1 MERLGLRVGVILLL
15 IFLLIS
21 IPVAQT
27 LALAE
32 GLAARSGKVQSDF
45 APVHPKIQS
54 TGPQIAGAGLAGA
67 GAAKSLDPVIVRNV
81 IVGLLF
87 VSLWAL
93 SVVSNSE

>member
-32 GLAARSGKVQSDF
+32 GLAARSDKVQSDF
-45 APVHPKIQS
+45 TPVHPKTPS